1 MSFAT
6 MPAER
11 RVRAVTGA
19 ILLTGLLAA
28 AVIFVANGPSEAGD
42 FRLERSRQVV
52 HDMEVYGGRA
62 NVLAD
67 DFREWFAGLWRGR
80 TLAGTVAVLTVVT
93 ALVYRFFATPL
104 PHHEPGAGLKENP
117 PP

>member
-1 MSFAT
+1 

-11 RVRAVTGA
+11 RVRFVTGA
-19 ILLTGLLAA
+19 ILLAGAIAALA
-28 AVIFVANGPSEAGD
+28 IFVANGSETEE
-42 FRLERSRQVV
+42 FRLERSKQVA

-67 DFREWFAGLWRGR
+67 DFRVWFAGLWRGR
-80 TLAGTVAVLTVVT
+80 SLAGTVAVLTVLT

-104 PHHEPGAGLKENP
+104 TRDEKGGP
-117 PP
+117 PKASPPS

>member
-1 MSFAT
+1 

-11 RVRAVTGA
+11 RVRLVTGA
-19 ILLTGLLAA
+19 ILLAGAIAA
-28 AVIFVANGPSEAGD
+28 SVIFVANGSETD
-42 FRLERSRQVV
+42 EFRLERSKKVA

-80 TLAGTVAVLTVVT
+80 NLAGTVAVLTVLT
-93 ALVYRFFATPL
+93 ALVYRFIAAPL
-104 PHHEPGAGLKENP
+104 PRDEKSGPPTENP
-117 PP
+117 PS